1 MYTPVRNL
9 CAPACEFASS
19 LLADTDDDEE
29 LSEPDARTLIEHLNC
44 CLEGSAKVLDV
55 SDACIMHMR
64 FGSQQRCYYL
74 TDGDDSDEIF
84 DRFECSRGAL
94 YETLEAFF
102 VLCLGGELQVNYSS
116 DRENASVRVAE
127 GEAFFMDVAATHS
140 LASACKEVK
149 MLVLRCQ
156 LDTVLAH
163 WGDRVTSSSALVY
176 EKFCGVNF
184 ALYRL
189 SCDGT
194 VVRDLLLANRNVYD
208 APTCQDL
215 GVVHLEQ
222 VLAQYQ
228 ISNCPMPDHVPES
241 PLRICERELAA
252 EDSEAVFAGI
262 RPRHAVSIALFPC
275 KVYAVQIAYGVLFT

>member
-1 MYTPVRNL
+1 M
-9 CAPACEFASS
+9 
-19 LLADTDDDEE
+19 
-29 LSEPDARTLIEHLNC
+29 
-44 CLEGSAKVLDV
+44 
-55 SDACIMHMR
+55 
-64 FGSQQRCYYL
+64 
-74 TDGDDSDEIF
+74 
-84 DRFECSRGAL
+84 
-94 YETLEAFF
+94 
-102 VLCLGGELQVNYSS
+102 
-116 DRENASVRVAE
+116 
-127 GEAFFMDVAATHS
+127 
-140 LASACKEVK
+140 
-149 MLVLRCQ
+149 
-156 LDTVLAH
+156 LAH